1 METRA
6 LSVVVYYES
15 WMYQLHYPTFKMNNL
30 QWAFCTGFE
39 GSSSEILENRPPKG
53 SQAEWGLGVD
63 FQCESVDADSDGEC
77 SKCQA
82 APTAHPFD

>member
-1 METRA
+1 METRG

-53 SQAEWGLGVD
+53 SQAEW
-63 FQCESVDADSDGEC
+63 
-77 SKCQA
+77 
-82 APTAHPFD
+82 